1 MAPAN
6 SGLRGFHRGPIAAK
20 RSKHFAVRTS
30 EISTG
35 RTCMF
40 SNLIESSSHAKE
52 IKRRGSFLLFTTATY
67 VVLFVITGVVSIYA
81 YDTHLEEQNLE
92 VVMLL
97 PPQEIVPDTPRPVS
111 EPPRN
116 NPNNVRTTLPERAIA
131 MLSVDHPEVVPD
143 RVSAERNTV
152 LPLPPGPVR
161 ITGRDYDPP
170 PIGGSGGNNGAVV
183 TPSRIVID
191 DEPPPVPQPT
201 PVVPKIVKV
210 SDILN
215 SRALS
220 LPKPPYPQM
229 AKQVRVQGTVTVQV
243 LIDEAGRVLSAKAM
257 SGHPL
262 LVPDSQRAAL
272 QARFSP
278 TMINGQPVKVSGV
291 ITYNFI
297 LP

>member
-1 MAPAN
+1 
-6 SGLRGFHRGPIAAK
+6 
-20 RSKHFAVRTS
+20 
-30 EISTG
+30 
-35 RTCMF
+35 MF
-40 SNLIESSSHAKE
+40 SNLIESNSHAKE
-52 IKRRGSFLLFTTATY
+52 FKRRGSFLLFTTATY

-81 YDTHLEEQNLE
+81 YDTHLEEQSLE

-97 PPQEIVPDTPRPVS
+97 PPQEIVPDTPRPVA
-111 EPPRN
+111 EPSRN
-116 NPNNVRTTLPERAIA
+116 TSNNVRSSVPERTLA
-131 MLSVDHPEVVPD
+131 MLSVEHPEVVPD
-143 RVSAERNTV
+143 RISAERNTV
-152 LPLPPGPVR
+152 LPLPPGPVM

-170 PIGGSGGNNGAVV
+170 PIGGGRGNNNGGTVA

-191 DEPPPVPQPT
+191 DDPPPVPQPT
-201 PVVPKIVKV
+201 PVASKIVKV
-210 SDILN
+210 SEILN
-215 SRALS
+215 SRAIS

-229 AKQVRVQGTVTVQV
+229 AKQIRVQGTVTVQV

-262 LVPDSQRAAL
+262 LVPDSQRAAM

-278 TMINGQPVKVSGV
+278 TTIGGVAVKVSGV

>member
-1 MAPAN
+1 
-6 SGLRGFHRGPIAAK
+6 
-20 RSKHFAVRTS
+20 
-30 EISTG
+30 
-35 RTCMF
+35 MF
-40 SNLIESSSHAKE
+40 SNLIESNSHAKE
-52 IKRRGSFLLFTTATY
+52 FKRRGSFLLFTTATY

-81 YDTHLEEQNLE
+81 YDTHLEEQSLE

-97 PPQEIVPDTPRPVS
+97 PPQEIVPDTPRPVA
-111 EPPRN
+111 EPSRN
-116 NPNNVRTTLPERAIA
+116 TSNNVRSSVPERTLA
-131 MLSVDHPEVVPD
+131 MLSVEHPEVVPD
-143 RVSAERNTV
+143 RISAERNTV
-152 LPLPPGPVR
+152 LPLPPGPVM

-170 PIGGSGGNNGAVV
+170 PIGGSRGNNNGGTVA

-191 DEPPPVPQPT
+191 DDPPPVPQPT
-201 PVVPKIVKV
+201 PVASKIVKV
-210 SDILN
+210 SEILN
-215 SRALS
+215 SRAIS

-229 AKQVRVQGTVTVQV
+229 AKQIRVQGTVTVQV

-262 LVPDSQRAAL
+262 LVPDSQRAAM

-278 TMINGQPVKVSGV
+278 TTIGGVAVKVSGV

>member
-1 MAPAN
+1 
-6 SGLRGFHRGPIAAK
+6 
-20 RSKHFAVRTS
+20 
-30 EISTG
+30 
-35 RTCMF
+35 MF
-40 SNLIESSSHAKE
+40 SNLIESNSHAKE
-52 IKRRGSFLLFTTATY
+52 FKRRGSFLLFTTATY

-81 YDTHLEEQNLE
+81 YDTHLEEQSLE

-97 PPQEIVPDTPRPVS
+97 PPQEIVPDTPRPVA
-111 EPPRN
+111 EPSRN
-116 NPNNVRTTLPERAIA
+116 TSNNVRSSVPERTLA
-131 MLSVDHPEVVPD
+131 MLSVEHPEVVPD
-143 RVSAERNTV
+143 RISAERNTV
-152 LPLPPGPVR
+152 LPLPPGPVM

-170 PIGGSGGNNGAVV
+170 PIGGSRGNNNGGTVA

-191 DEPPPVPQPT
+191 DDPPPVPQPT
-201 PVVPKIVKV
+201 PVAPKIVKV
-210 SDILN
+210 SEILN
-215 SRALS
+215 SRAIS

-229 AKQVRVQGTVTVQV
+229 AKQIRVQGTVTVQV

-262 LVPDSQRAAL
+262 LVPDSQRAAM

-278 TMINGQPVKVSGV
+278 TTIGGVAVKVSGV

>member
-1 MAPAN
+1 
-6 SGLRGFHRGPIAAK
+6 
-20 RSKHFAVRTS
+20 
-30 EISTG
+30 
-35 RTCMF
+35 MF

-52 IKRRGSFLLFTTATY
+52 FKRRGSFLLFTTATY

-97 PPQEIVPDTPRPVS
+97 PPQEIVPDTPRPVA

-116 NPNNVRTTLPERAIA
+116 TSNNFRSSVPERAIA
-131 MLSVDHPEVVPD
+131 MLSVEHPEVVPD
-143 RVSAERNTV
+143 RVSAERNPV
-152 LPLPPGPVR
+152 LPLPPGPVM

-170 PIGGSGGNNGAVV
+170 PIGGGRGNNKGGTV
-183 TPSRIVID
+183 TSPSRIVID
-191 DEPPPVPQPT
+191 DDPPPVPQPT
-201 PVVPKIVKV
+201 PVVPKVVKV
-210 SDILN
+210 SEILN
-215 SRALS
+215 SRAIS
-220 LPKPPYPQM
+220 VPKPPYPQM
-229 AKQVRVQGTVTVQV
+229 AKQIRVQGTVTVQV
-243 LIDEAGRVLSAKAM
+243 LIDEVGRVLSAKAL

-278 TMINGQPVKVSGV
+278 TTINGQPVKVSGV

>member
-1 MAPAN
+1 
-6 SGLRGFHRGPIAAK
+6 
-20 RSKHFAVRTS
+20 
-30 EISTG
+30 
-35 RTCMF
+35 MF
-40 SNLIESSSHAKE
+40 SNLIESNSHAKE
-52 IKRRGSFLLFTTATY
+52 FKRRGSFLLFTTATY

-81 YDTHLEEQNLE
+81 YDTHLEEQSLE

-97 PPQEIVPDTPRPVS
+97 PPQEIVPDTPRPVA
-111 EPPRN
+111 EPSRN
-116 NPNNVRTTLPERAIA
+116 TSNNVRSSVPERTIA
-131 MLSVDHPEVVPD
+131 MLSVEHPEVVPD

-152 LPLPPGPVR
+152 LPLPPGPVM

-170 PIGGSGGNNGAVV
+170 PIGGGRGNNNGGTVA

-191 DEPPPVPQPT
+191 DDPPPVPQPT

-210 SDILN
+210 SEILN
-215 SRALS
+215 SRAIS

-229 AKQVRVQGTVTVQV
+229 AKQIRVQGTVTVQV

-262 LVPDSQRAAL
+262 LVPDSQRAAM

-278 TMINGQPVKVSGV
+278 TTIGGVAVKVSGV
-291 ITYNFI
+291 ITYNFV

>member
-1 MAPAN
+1 
-6 SGLRGFHRGPIAAK
+6 
-20 RSKHFAVRTS
+20 
-30 EISTG
+30 
-35 RTCMF
+35 MF
-40 SNLIESSSHAKE
+40 SNLIESNSHAKE
-52 IKRRGSFLLFTTATY
+52 FKRRGSFLLFTTATY

-81 YDTHLEEQNLE
+81 YDTHLEEQSLE

-97 PPQEIVPDTPRPVS
+97 PPQEIVPDTPRLAA

-116 NPNNVRTTLPERAIA
+116 TSNNVRSSVPERTIA
-131 MLSVDHPEVVPD
+131 MLSVEHPEVVPD

-152 LPLPPGPVR
+152 LPLPPGPVM

-170 PIGGSGGNNGAVV
+170 PIGGGRGNNNGGTVA

-191 DEPPPVPQPT
+191 DDPPPVPQPT

-210 SDILN
+210 SEILN
-215 SRALS
+215 SRAIS

-229 AKQVRVQGTVTVQV
+229 AKQIRVQGTVTVQV

-262 LVPDSQRAAL
+262 LVPDSQRAAM

-278 TMINGQPVKVSGV
+278 TTIGGVAVKVSGV

>member
-1 MAPAN
+1 
-6 SGLRGFHRGPIAAK
+6 
-20 RSKHFAVRTS
+20 
-30 EISTG
+30 
-35 RTCMF
+35 MF
-40 SNLIESSSHAKE
+40 TNLIESSSHSKE
-52 IKRRGSFLLFTTATY
+52 FKRRGSFLLFTTATY

-81 YDTHLEEQNLE
+81 YDTHLEEQSLE

-97 PPQEIVPDTPRPVS
+97 PPQEIVPDTPKPAA

-116 NPNNVRTTLPERAIA
+116 TSNNVRSSVPERTIA
-131 MLSVDHPEVVPD
+131 MLSVEHPEVVPD

-152 LPLPPGPVR
+152 LPLPPGPVM

-170 PIGGSGGNNGAVV
+170 PIGGGRGNNNGGTVA

-191 DEPPPVPQPT
+191 DDPPPVPQPT
-201 PVVPKIVKV
+201 PVASKIVKV
-210 SDILN
+210 SEILN
-215 SRALS
+215 SRAIS

-229 AKQVRVQGTVTVQV
+229 AKQIRVQGTVTVQV

-262 LVPDSQRAAL
+262 LVPDSQRAAM

-278 TMINGQPVKVSGV
+278 TTIGGVAVKVSGV